1 MTDLRVVQCTTT
13 GCGWIPCPCP
23 RPLLWPPLQI
33 TSESGML
40 TFSRKP
46 ESPLLPCLHHKGR
59 LLVSSPL
66 LMREFAAPFQKF
78 PESEPTGWPVVRHR
92 LRIKQVTQ
100 LFLFQIV
107 VKYASQK
114 MDDFSGFYMYSPEA
128 VSTSMSLW
136 DHPLHPSPEVFI
148 FPR

>member
-1 MTDLRVVQCTTT
+1 MHNHRLWVDTLPLPQTPPMAPITNYIRIWHVNVSPQTRV
-13 GCGWIPCPCP
+13 
-23 RPLLWPPLQI
+23 
-33 TSESGML
+33 SS
-40 TFSRKP
+40 
-46 ESPLLPCLHHKGR
+46 LLPCLHHKGR

-66 LMREFAAPFQKF
+66 LMREFAAPFTNF

-114 MDDFSGFYMYSPEA
+114 MDDFSGFYMYSSEA
-128 VSTSMSLW
+128 VSTSMW